1 MDKHVIIQISPEG
14 EVKIDAVNFRGNS
27 CEKATAALI
36 KAMGQVTSSSK
47 KPDFFQQQTQEQ
59 KAGL

>member
-1 MDKHVIIQISPEG
+1 MDKHVIIQVSPDG

-27 CEKATAALI
+27 CEKATAALV

-47 KPDFFQQQTQEQ
+47 KPEFFSQQTQQQ
-59 KAGL
+59 KVGQ